1 MVNKKTKVKNK
12 TKVTAKKAMTTKKLK
27 RARNTKGHFKADN
40 PATPNVNEA
49 YEQKLKEPL
58 DFSKN
63 KSKFT
68 TTNIAIVAIVVI
80 IIASVVIKVAS

>member
-1 MVNKKTKVKNK
+1 MKEMKE
-12 TKVTAKKAMTTKKLK
+12 AKFLIEDAI
-27 RARNTKGHFKADN
+27 
-40 PATPNVNEA
+40 NEA